1 MSPEIKLDIA
11 DPVNSDQRFIFIEN
25 GKILLE
31 LRLALTAILDATCNL
46 GGLEILGSNNF
57 KETFLYEWLYE
68 LGMEHLDKVDEFEIV
83 RIQQPN
89 VINRELVTPWEV
101 LERIPVD

>member
-1 MSPEIKLDIA
+1 MSSGIKLNID
-11 DPVNSDQRFIFIEN
+11 DSVGQHLRFIFTEN
-25 GKILLE
+25 GKNLLE
-31 LRLALTAILDATCNL
+31 LRLDLTAILDATCNL
-46 GGLEILGSNNF
+46 GGLEILGSNNI
-57 KETFLYEWLYE
+57 KETFLYEWIYE
-68 LGMEHLDKVDEFEIV
+68 LGMKHLDKVDEFEIV

>member
-1 MSPEIKLDIA
+1 MSSGIKLNIA
-11 DPVNSDQRFIFIEN
+11 DSVDKHLRFIFTEN
-25 GKILLE
+25 GKNLLE
-31 LRLALTAILDATCNL
+31 LRLDLTAILDATCNL
-46 GGLEILGSNNF
+46 GGREILVSNNV
-57 KETFLYEWLYE
+57 KETFLYEWIYE
-68 LGMEHLDKVDEFEIV
+68 LGMKHLDKVDEFEIV